1 MTVKK
6 KQMSKTHCI
15 DDDHTPGSQLKIGTW
30 YVKQRACGKP
40 KSELSSMS
48 KHQPG
53 KRDAF

>member
-6 KQMSKTHCI
+6 TKQMSKTHCI
-15 DDDHTPGSQLKIGTW
+15 DDDHTPGSQLKIEIR
-30 YVKQRACGKP
+30 QRERGKP
-40 KSELSSMS
+40 KPDSSMS